1 MNASHDHSHGHHH
14 DTSHMSDVRLVWAV
28 GVNLLLTVAQIV
40 GGLLAGS
47 LALVADALH
56 NLNDAAS
63 LGLALIARR
72 IARKPADRKRTFGYR
87 RAEVIGALINLT
99 TLILVGLYLIYEA
112 ISRFFDPQEIGG
124 WIVVIVAGIALV
136 VDIVT
141 AVLTYAMAK
150 GSLNVRAAFVHNVS
164 DALASVGVII
174 AGTLILLYDLYI
186 ADLIATLAISAYIL
200 YQGFTMIGETI
211 RILMEETPQ
220 DLDLD
225 ELVAQMEAVPGVQEV
240 HHVHAWQLDEH
251 HQALEAH
258 VVVERDDIHDMEQI
272 KTALKRLLE
281 QQHHIE
287 HSTLEFEF
295 PPHDPDS
302 QDHDTGTFARH

>member
-1 MNASHDHSHGHHH
+1 MSESHDHSHGHHH
-14 DTSHMSDVRLVWAV
+14 DTSQMSDTRLIWAV
-28 GVNLLLTVAQIV
+28 GVNLLLTIAQVI
-40 GGLLAGS
+40 GGLIAGS

-72 IARKPADRKRTFGYR
+72 IARRPADRKRTFGYR
-87 RAEVIGALINLT
+87 RAEIIGALINLT

-124 WIVVIVAGIALV
+124 WIVVIVASIALV

-141 AVLTYAMAK
+141 AMLTYTMAK
-150 GSLNVRAAFVHNVS
+150 GSLNVRAAFIHNVS

-200 YQGFTMIGETI
+200 YQGFTMISESI
-211 RILMEETPQ
+211 RILMEATPPG
-220 DLDLD
+220 LDFD

-240 HHVHAWQLDEH
+240 HHLHDWQLDEH

-258 VVVERDDIHDMEQI
+258 VVVERGDIDNMEQI
-272 KTALKRLLE
+272 KTALKRMLE

-302 QDHDTGTFARH
+302 RDHDMDTFARH